1 MNGLLPLIS
10 KPLSALLGVLVGMLL
25 IGLVVFGVDVE
36 RSLVVLVE
44 EFSAE
49 ALAKESTNIILIH
62 ALEIHPIVS
71 LSFIVFSMLTGA
83 LTPKGAKHME
93 TVFFIPCE
101 LEMFRP
107 IHALNEVH
115 KTVEGH
121 DIFFHVVH
129 HGPVLGRVFIG

>member
-1 MNGLLPLIS
+1 MNGLFPLIS

-36 RSLVVLVE
+36 RSLIVFVE

-71 LSFIVFSMLTGA
+71 LSFIVFSMLVSQGFRDHVLTSFGVIFGA
-83 LTPKGAKHME
+83 SRNSTITLKSSSM
-93 TVFFIPCE
+93 
-101 LEMFRP
+101 
-107 IHALNEVH
+107 
-115 KTVEGH
+115 
-121 DIFFHVVH
+121 
-129 HGPVLGRVFIG
+129 